1 MASLGV
7 MHKLKRLFW
16 ILMGCGSIAIGA
28 LFVDSSPVVP
38 PAIWWFHP
46 PAGTPGTRVRI
57 LGQGFSDTTLVTI
70 GGTRAPFILVG
81 PLAIQATVPPGA
93 ARGPITVTTPMGT
106 ASSSE
111 GLLFRI
117 RAWTSM

>member
-1 MASLGV
+1 MGG
-7 MHKLKRLFW
+7 LKRIFW
-16 ILMGCGSIAIGA
+16 ILLGCGSIVAGA
-28 LFVDSSPVVP
+28 LFVDSSPAVP

-46 PAGTPGTRVRI
+46 LAGTPGTRVRI
-57 LGQGFSDTTLVTI
+57 LGKGFSDTTLVTF
-70 GGTRAPFILVG
+70 GGTRAPFTLMG

-111 GLLFRI
+111 AFLFRI
-117 RAWTSM
+117 RAWASM